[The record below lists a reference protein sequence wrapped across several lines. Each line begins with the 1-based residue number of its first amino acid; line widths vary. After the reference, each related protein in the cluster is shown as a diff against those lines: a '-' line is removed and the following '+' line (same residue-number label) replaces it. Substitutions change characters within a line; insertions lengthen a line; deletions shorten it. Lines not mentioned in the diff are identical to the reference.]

1 MKNKQT
7 QFDGSIGRGLDA
19 RVQPGVARRGREGRE
34 RRQDAP
40 GPFRW
45 PQWRRP
51 PGVLQQDGDDLKLS
65 AGQKTKVQEVFKN
78 RGEKGRAI
86 REDSSLSEEQKREKG
101 KALMEETNKKMKEI
115 LNAEQYEKWEKNRQQ
130 GRRGGFG
137 GQGSGPRKG
146 GDKK

>member
-1 MKNKQT
+1 MVALVAGLMLAYSPALRAEDAKEGKDAKTRQ
-7 QFDGSIGRGLDA
+7 DRSGGRSG
-19 RVQPGVARRGREGRE
+19 EGRQE
-34 RRQDAP
+34 YFNKMA
-40 GPFRW
+40 
-45 PQWRRP
+45 
-51 PGVLQQDGDDLKLS
+51 DDLKLTPE
-65 AGQKTKVQEVFKN
+65 QKTKVQEVFKN